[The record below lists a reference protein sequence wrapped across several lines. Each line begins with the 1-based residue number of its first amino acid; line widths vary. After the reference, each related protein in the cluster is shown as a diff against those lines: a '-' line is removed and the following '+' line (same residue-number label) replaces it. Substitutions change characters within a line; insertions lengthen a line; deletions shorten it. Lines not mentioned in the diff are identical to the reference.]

1 MRGLPCERLSVFDDF
16 GDHSRARR
24 TFKRPLIV
32 VRFATIR
39 LNPGEPHRHAAIVAL
54 WMRDF
59 MWICRE
65 FFGVSH
71 SDPRLA
77 LAGGSAALLSATG
90 GPLVRCDFSLRDG
103 NHAAPNWQPCLA
115 GRCDKATMRGLP
127 FPLQRGHWT
136 SAAQRGSR
144 PPGRAA

>member
-1 MRGLPCERLSVFDDF
+1 M
-16 GDHSRARR
+16 
-24 TFKRPLIV
+24 

-71 SDPRLA
+71 GNPRLA
-77 LAGGSAALLSATG
+77 LAGGSAAPLSATG
-90 GPLVRCDFSLRDG
+90 GLSFVVIFSAGDDK
-103 NHAAPNWQPCLA
+103 HAAPN
-115 GRCDKATMRGLP
+115 
-127 FPLQRGHWT
+127 
-136 SAAQRGSR
+136 
-144 PPGRAA
+144 